1 VSDLG
6 LALLRLDAL
15 RIDLEEA
22 TERAVR
28 EASSNGEHS
37 YATEAGWLSGS
48 LRLALMDVVT
58 IRAFVAAANK
68 EHSK

>member
-1 VSDLG
+1 MSDLG

-22 TERAVR
+22 TERAAR

-37 YATEAGWLSGS
+37 YAMEAGWLSGS
-48 LRLALMDVVT
+48 LKLALMDVT
-58 IRAFVAAANK
+58 AIRAFVAAANK